1 MKMQFVLGIQGN
13 ASIEKKFDTAIK
25 ENKELHMQ
33 LIKSFAHAVITALNL
48 TEEDDL
54 TIYSFR
60 AHPVM
65 DPSLEDLAG
74 DASPFMPR

>member
-1 MKMQFVLGIQGN
+1 MKMQFVLGVQGN
-13 ASIEKKFDTAIK
+13 DSIEKKFDTAIK

-48 TEEDDL
+48 TEEDNL

-60 AHPVM
+60 AHPVIESVPIEA
-65 DPSLEDLAG
+65 DKKVAN
-74 DASPFMPR
+74 